1 MPVQET
7 GSLLSAPLQAG
18 PAYVKKTTMNT
29 RIANILFSYSVL
41 LLLTGLFSSFYNPDH
56 VIGWNEKGKTGL
68 MVCGAGAVLAAVFGL
83 CSKQGMGWALWAG
96 LVLSFL
102 FIAQCGFSSFK
113 AGRGMSAGDA
123 KLWFKL
129 AINVVAF
136 LVSLRAFISLGL
148 IARQQPQS

>member
-1 MPVQET
+1 
-7 GSLLSAPLQAG
+7 
-18 PAYVKKTTMNT
+18 
-29 RIANILFSYSVL
+29 
-41 LLLTGLFSSFYNPDH
+41 

-68 MVCGAGAVLAAVFGL
+68 MVCGAGAVLAAVFGF

-113 AGRGMSAGDA
+113 TGRAMSAGDA

-136 LVSLRAFISLGL
+136 LVSVRAFVSLAL